1 MADIALSTLSSLL
14 CILIVLSGCFSA
26 SETAM
31 LSLNRYRLKHLVKQG
46 HRGAIRAEQ
55 LLRRPDRLIGL
66 ILLANNFVN
75 ILASSIATLIA
86 LRLLGEA
93 GIAVATGLLTLVI
106 LVALAVASL
115 GTTIYFAEQLG
126 RLYDLDA
133 AGWIT
138 PVHLTLAKVT
148 TFAYVAPIFTGF
160 RLLKDPTWRPRHKRM
175 AFLVLGLTLLTAATG
190 TWMILASEPLPVGE

>member
-1 MADIALSTLSSLL
+1 MTPTVGFITFLL
-14 CILIVLSGCFSA
+14 VTVA
-26 SETAM
+26 
-31 LSLNRYRLKHLVKQG
+31 
-46 HRGAIRAEQ
+46 
-55 LLRRPDRLIGL
+55 
-66 ILLANNFVN
+66 
-75 ILASSIATLIA
+75 
-86 LRLLGEA
+86 LLGC
-93 GIAVATGLLTLVI
+93 VLVTGFQGKRKPHLI